1 MNQIKFLVLISYI
14 IYFLSEDDE
23 KKESIQKKVWQLV
36 YNRYLYDNEE
46 KKLIFNEKIDK
57 ELVPSDNFLVYNDMM
72 VKIKEGLG

>member
-14 IYFLSEDDE
+14 IYFLSEDDD

>member
-14 IYFLSEDDE
+14 TYFLSEDDD